1 MMNATLATQTPATD
15 GSYRRRAYL
24 IGAAAT
30 AVAVGGTLW
39 AVLKGG
45 SSDQSQL
52 DSLAYVAGAALIVGI
67 VLFSWLVPARIAARG
82 TGLPFALVSIP
93 LLYAFWSGIPIL
105 VGVAAIL
112 IGAAHR
118 ASGAPK
124 RGRALAAMLVGAAV
138 ALLTLA
144 AILFG

>member
-1 MMNATLATQTPATD
+1 MTNATLATQTTAN
-15 GSYRRRAYL
+15 GSYRRRTYL

-45 SSDQSQL
+45 SSDKSQL

-112 IGAAHR
+112 IGTAHR

-124 RGRALAAMLVGAAV
+124 AGRALAAMLVGAAV

>member
-1 MMNATLATQTPATD
+1 MYTTLVSEAPASS
-15 GSYRRRAYL
+15 GSYRRRTYL
-24 IGAAAT
+24 IGAAAN
-30 AVAVGGTLW
+30 AVAVGGTFW

-45 SSDQSQL
+45 TSDNSQL

-67 VLFSWLVPARIAARG
+67 VLFAWLAPARIASRG

-93 LLYAFWSGIPIL
+93 LLYVFWSGIPIL

-112 IGAAHR
+112 IGAALR
-118 ASGAPK
+118 AADAPK
-124 RGRALAAMLVGAAV
+124 RGRALAVILVGAVV

>member
-1 MMNATLATQTPATD
+1 MDTTLVTETPASI
-15 GSYRRRAYL
+15 GSYRRRTYL

-45 SSDQSQL
+45 TSDKSQL
-52 DSLAYVAGAALIVGI
+52 DSLVYVAAAALVVGI
-67 VLFSWLVPARIAARG
+67 VLFSWLVPARIANRG
-82 TGLPFALVSIP
+82 TGLPFAIVSIP

-105 VGVAAIL
+105 VGVAAVL
-112 IGAAHR
+112 IGAAYR

-124 RGRALAAMLVGAAV
+124 RGRALVAILVGAVV

-144 AILFG
+144 AMLFG